1 MINDKNALLKN
12 KELLGED
19 FSNQKTDMLKTNTQ
33 SKRLLLMYWTLLF
46 KLLSI
51 VHQNEKRNNEED
63 RGESPVIS

>member
-33 SKRLLLMYWTLLF
+33 SKRLLLMY
-46 KLLSI
+46 
-51 VHQNEKRNNEED
+51 
-63 RGESPVIS
+63 